1 MNDHDKS
8 NLNFL
13 LTSTSQELEKWY
25 YAVDD
30 EDHDYASEI
39 MAAYSHELSLRAMID
54 KPTWL
59 FTQAQEVLA
68 RFRL

>member
-1 MNDHDKS
+1 MNPNDLN

-25 YAVDD
+25 YTVD
-30 EDHDYASEI
+30 ELDHDYASAL
-39 MAAYSHELSLRAMID
+39 MSAYSHELSLQAMSLD
-54 KPTWL
+54 TTEDL
-59 FTQAQEVLA
+59 TLANLVLA